1 MKNKRITFLTLF
13 MVLSIFFISC
23 ENSSNSKNDKED
35 DTTTV
40 QLNEDETRFFYL
52 VPSPEDLFEFTSDA
66 QLIFNPD
73 ILNSTDNVEKYIDT
87 KSKEINFGI
96 YAADLAYCA
105 AFSKNQETVEYLH
118 VVRNLSDKVG
128 ISAAFDESL
137 IKRIE
142 NIDDNK
148 DSLKTVSSD
157 TYYDIVTF
165 LEKNERIGTLALIS
179 TGGWIESLYIV
190 TNLITKYQENSA
202 SIQRIADQKI
212 IFSNLILYL
221 EQNKDSEYVS
231 KTLELISPIKQI
243 FDELEVVKVEESSNS
258 TNTDGKIVVGGNT
271 KIKITEEQFKK
282 LKETISK
289 VRNNIT
295 TNNVTL

>member
-1 MKNKRITFLTLF
+1 MKNKAFIFLIMLIT
-13 MVLSIFFISC
+13 LSSTFFISC
-23 ENSSNSKNDKED
+23 ENTSKKNTDED
-35 DTTTV
+35 DTTTT
-40 QLNEDETRFFYL
+40 QLTKDETRFFYL
-52 VPSPEDLFEFTSDA
+52 VPSPEDLFEFTSD
-66 QLIFNPD
+66 QELIFNPD
-73 ILNSTDNVEKYIDT
+73 ILNPDNNVEKYIDT

-105 AFSKNQETVEYLH
+105 AFSKSQETVEYLH
-118 VVRNLSDKVG
+118 IVRSLSDKIG

-157 TYYDIVTF
+157 TYYDIVKF
-165 LEKNERIGTLALIS
+165 LDKNERTSTLALIS

-190 TNLITKYQENSA
+190 SNLITKYQENSV

-221 EQNKDSEYVS
+221 EQNQENESVS
-231 KTLELISPIKQI
+231 TTLEQILPIKQI
-243 FDELEVVKVEESSNS
+243 FEELEVVTVEN
-258 TNTDGKIVVGGNT
+258 TNNANTDGKIVVGGNT
-271 KIKITEEQFKK
+271 KIKITEAQFKK
-282 LKETISK
+282 LKETIAK

-295 TNNVTL
+295 GNNVTL

>member
-1 MKNKRITFLTLF
+1 

>member
-1 MKNKRITFLTLF
+1 MAI
-13 MVLSIFFISC
+13 SIFFISC
-23 ENSSNSKNDKED
+23 ENTSKSDNSDED
-35 DTTTV
+35 STIT
-40 QLNEDETRFFYL
+40 QLNEDETRLFYL

-73 ILNSTDNVEKYIDT
+73 ILNKSENVEKYIDT

-118 VVRNLSDKVG
+118 VVRTLSDKVG

-165 LEKNERIGTLALIS
+165 LEKNDRVGTLSLIS

-190 TNLITKYQENSA
+190 TNLITKYQANSA

-221 EQNKDSEYVS
+221 EQNKEVEYVS

-243 FDELEVVKVEESSNS
+243 FDELEIVKIETPKTPENE
-258 TNTDGKIVVGGNT
+258 GQIVVGGNT
-271 KIKITEEQFKK
+271 RINITEAQFKK
-282 LKETISK
+282 LKETIAK